1 MQIRVPL
8 SDLKNKIVRK
18 IAILKLFQYG
28 VLMIEIIEEK
38 VSSAQWKARKEEYFQ
53 ATSEA
58 RRRSRDCEEITAEMF
73 IYIYI
78 VGYVK

>member
-1 MQIRVPL
+1 
-8 SDLKNKIVRK
+8 
-18 IAILKLFQYG
+18 
-28 VLMIEIIEEK
+28 MIEIIEEK

-58 RRRSRDCEEITAEMF
+58 RRRSRDCEEITAGMF